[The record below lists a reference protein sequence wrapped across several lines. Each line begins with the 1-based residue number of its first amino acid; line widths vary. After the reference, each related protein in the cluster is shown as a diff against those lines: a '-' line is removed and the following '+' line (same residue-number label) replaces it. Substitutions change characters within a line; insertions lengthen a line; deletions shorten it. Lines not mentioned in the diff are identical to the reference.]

1 MESRNHPPTCKT
13 KATLSSDVRG
23 MGYIYLI
30 TNTVNGKKYVGQT
43 QREDIETRWK
53 QHRKQRSCGRCL
65 LSAYKKY
72 GIDKFKFQ
80 IICICFNEDCDI
92 YETEYI
98 TKFNTLSPNGY
109 NLEAGGKNAGC
120 HPETRKLLS
129 EKLSG
134 KTIPDAVRAKISEAH
149 KGEKNYNFGKNFT
162 DEVKKNISNAR
173 KKFFEKMKENGT
185 YDDYLKK
192 RTASMIK
199 NNTITTQFVKGCES
213 LNKKSV
219 GKYDKDDKL
228 LEIFDSTVS
237 ASLNVGTSPSNISR
251 VCKGDKYCKTAK
263 GFIWKYM

>member
-1 MESRNHPPTCKT
+1 
-13 KATLSSDVRG
+13 

-120 HPETRKLLS
+120 HPETRMLLS

-173 KKFFEKMKENGT
+173 KKFFEKMKEDGT
-185 YDDYLKK
+185 YDDYVKK
-192 RTASMIK
+192 IYGERIK
-199 NNTITTQFVKGCES
+199 TGMFQKGSGKIYDNRKPVGQYDLTNNLLATFPSILDAAKAIGIT
-213 LNKKSV
+213 
-219 GKYDKDDKL
+219 Y
-228 LEIFDSTVS
+228 
-237 ASLNVGTSPSNISR
+237 PNIAR
-251 VCKGDKYCKTAK
+251 VCRGDKYSKTAG
-263 GFIWKYM
+263 GFVWKYIQKEN